1 MIANYK
7 DTQQIFLWKQPWQFD
22 SMSSQCEIGR
32 KTIWLAH
39 DMELETEGYNC
50 NLINNGILF
59 NRHARLKLI
68 WTIHVFVYH

>member
-1 MIANYK
+1 
-7 DTQQIFLWKQPWQFD
+7 
-22 SMSSQCEIGR
+22 MSRQCEIGR

-59 NRHARLKLI
+59 NRR
-68 WTIHVFVYH
+68 TIHVFVYH